1 MMVGGYRRRPAA
13 DEDADGV
20 VVLAVET
27 QLPAGVELRS
37 TRGATQQTRLA
48 VTSCTDRSTTTN
60 YTVSGA
66 ARGEGGKLPPM
77 GGRPK
82 IM

>member
-1 MMVGGYRRRPAA
+1 MMVGGYGRPAA

-48 VTSCTDRSTTTN
+48 IKSCTDRSTTTN

-66 ARGEGGKLPPM
+66 ARG
-77 GGRPK
+77 
-82 IM
+82 